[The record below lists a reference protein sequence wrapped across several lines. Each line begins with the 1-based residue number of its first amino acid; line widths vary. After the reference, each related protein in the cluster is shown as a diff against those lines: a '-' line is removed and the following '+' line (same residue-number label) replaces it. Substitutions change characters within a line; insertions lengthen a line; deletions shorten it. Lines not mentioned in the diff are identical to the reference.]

1 MITKK
6 TIYYLLFFMPCISIQ
21 GEEIAKDTLSYRND
35 SVCQQL
41 IIMRI
46 SKQKVFFELFFYGN

>member
-1 MITKK
+1 
-6 TIYYLLFFMPCISIQ
+6 MPCISIQ